1 MSLFIFYNSY
11 FPDRLDIIGKDY
23 YVYRFKIHGKNLIFA
38 VIGNT
43 PLKKY
48 EDTNYIQIG
57 ILSSIINEMEIVF

>member
-1 MSLFIFYNSY
+1 MSLYIFYNNY

-23 YVYRFKIHGKNLIFA
+23 YVYRFKIHGKNFIFA

-48 EDTNYIQIG
+48 ESTNYRQNG
-57 ILSSIINEMEIVF
+57 ILDSIKNELEIVF